1 MESCEDVARRFGK
14 TRGVLVLHLVLS
26 VFLALTFGRSASAAS
41 VTTWG
46 VAEKFRLPQP
56 TARAVDVGDISVV
69 LRADGTVVGSS
80 GVLRKMRNIVEV
92 SRGDNF
98 TAGLRADGSV
108 QVIADSPELKAALQL
123 PEETTGIVAISA
135 GPDYI
140 LALRKDGTPVVWG
153 RAEIVQALAVPEGL
167 GRVVAI
173 AAGEAHCLALCS
185 DGTVVAWGDNQWKQ
199 TDVPDLGPVTA
210 IAAGGFHSL
219 ALQADGSV
227 VAWGRNDVGQATVPV
242 WEGRALQIAAGR
254 FHSVAL
260 LENGSRV
267 MAWGAGSFGESS
279 VPADLKDVVAIAAG
293 NARTAVLRSAG
304 PLPSWLPTTINSA
317 ATGKP
322 YSASIQ
328 AKGRNVTYW
337 ALGLPRGLKLNR
349 KTGAITGTPKE
360 LGHFTVRV
368 RARNANGDVTRLIPI
383 FVSGTNPP
391 GMVRLTPAMVEEGRP
406 AGTLVGKLSAEDLD
420 PGEILRFEL
429 ITEGETPVP
438 FTVVNDEL
446 RTTAP
451 LDYETMPVCHL
462 RIRVTDSAGF
472 LAEENVVI
480 TVLNRLLDQDKD
492 GLSDDKEALIGTS
505 DLDADSDDDGANDFV
520 EVTAGTDPKDPS
532 KFSPLIV
539 TWGNGS
545 VGDPANIPAN
555 LNNVKQVLAQS
566 YFNAALRADGSVIL
580 WGTPKPPI
588 LVPDVTGL
596 IEIAG
601 NNSALIGLR
610 PDGTVVKVTTNAP
623 PLPSSLNDVVA
634 IAGGSSGFV
643 ALRANGQVVNWSGS
657 TQPVPAE
664 VNNVLAIASGHSR
677 RLALRADGS
686 VVSWTQSGLVA
697 VPDGVRSNVVA
708 IAAGEEHYLAL
719 KADGTPIIWGSSTS
733 QQLPISG
740 SPYVALAGGF
750 DTSAG
755 LRADGTVAVV
765 TGRNLT
771 GTPMPVGLKNVTQLS
786 AANTSFAAVVAGPLF
801 PRITRPASIAGKIGT
816 SLIFDPQITGTPVS
830 FSAMGL
836 PKGLSINS
844 QTGTI
849 RGIPTAAGA
858 FSARV
863 MATNVSGTGHQIL
876 HFHIIAG
883 DNAPTGIALDK
894 SEVVENQASGA
905 SVGKLSSS
913 DPDAGDVFSYELVS
927 GTGSDDN
934 GSFQLVGD
942 QVKTK
947 ASFDFEIKASYS
959 IRVRTTDSA
968 GLQFEQVLTIAILNS
983 TNEDTDKDG
992 LSEAKEAELGLND
1005 LDPDFDDDGVDDG
1018 TEFFAGDNPKDGAS
1032 FPPRVITWSP
1042 FVAGELTPPASLTS
1056 PVAIDAAASYS
1067 LALNYNGTVT
1077 AWGYPDFSQTTIRPG
1092 ITDIVQIAAGR
1103 TMSAAL
1109 RADGTVRILS
1119 GSTLGTSY
1127 QVLEGSQGVVAVSVG
1142 SAHVLVLKSDSTVA
1156 AFGQNDSGCCNVPPG
1171 LRDVV
1176 AIAASAFSSAALT
1189 RDGRIIT
1196 WGEPATVPAELQG
1209 RARTLRARP
1218 SYIMSVRD
1226 DGRVFAPGT
1235 TVPADLM
1242 DAVDVDGEFEGFVAL
1257 KADGTVADWHTMD
1270 RAAATPPSFAR
1281 NLVAIACG
1289 QEHRV
1294 GLRVAPATRLTSS
1307 RDAVGTLNQLFSFQ
1321 LTAENATSFAAVCLP
1336 AGLVLDPATGVIS
1349 GAPTQVGAFRTLVI
1363 ARNALKQ
1370 TMTTQMLCIRISA
1383 GANAPIGIRLE
1394 PGEILENQPV
1404 GSLAGTL
1411 STIDGDAGD
1420 MFQYELVSGDGA
1432 TDNDAFRVEENRLLS
1447 TRSFDA
1453 EAKST
1458 YSIRLRSTDVA
1469 GLSREQVFTVKIGN
1483 IADEDGDGLTEMQEA
1498 ALGTSDKDRDSDDDF
1513 ALDGDEVAAGTDPL
1527 NAASTSPAVVAWGNS
1542 QFGQLNVPAGL
1553 YDPVQVAAGIHHCL
1567 ALRKNGAVM
1576 AWGYNTRNQTNVPE
1590 GLENVVAVAAGGWHC
1605 LALRQD
1611 GTVVAW
1617 GNNEFGESTVPS
1629 NLTNVIAIAAGE
1641 DFSLALLGDGT
1652 VVSWG
1657 QQFSG
1662 PGNDPII
1669 ASLRDVVGISA
1680 GWHNPVALKAD
1691 GTIAVWGTNWFNMTT
1706 PPASAQNI
1714 VAAGAGEAHGV
1725 FLRAD
1730 GTATLWGGIAGG
1742 TYPIEGLPLTPTDLV
1757 DISAGARFTLGLRS
1771 NGTLVGWGDNY
1782 HGQLTFPAGLANV
1795 VAVAAGGY
1803 HALAITAQPAPPQFD
1818 IARSFTGTAGLVFSQ
1833 QLTAT
1838 GTTTGYTALSLPPGL
1853 AIDASTGVI
1862 SGTPTKAGT
1871 FYTRLIVRG
1880 NTGMDS
1886 LIVRFT
1892 IAPTP

>member
-26 VFLALTFGRSASAAS
+26 VCLALIFGRSASAAS

-80 GVLRKMRNIVEV
+80 GVLRKMRNVVEV
-92 SRGDNF
+92 SRGDDF
-98 TAGLRADGSV
+98 TVGLRADGTV
-108 QVIADSPELKAALQL
+108 QVVADSPELKAALQP
-123 PEETTGIVAISA
+123 PEGITGIVAISA
-135 GPDYI
+135 GPNYV

-153 RAEIVQALAVPEGL
+153 RAEIVQALAVPESL

-173 AAGEAHCLALCS
+173 AAGGAHCLALCS

-199 TDVPDLGPVTA
+199 TEVPDLGPVTA
-210 IAAGGFHSL
+210 IAAGEFHSL

-227 VAWGRNDVGQATVPV
+227 VAWGRNDVGQATVPD
-242 WEGRALQIAAGR
+242 WEGRVLQIAAGR

-260 LENGSRV
+260 LENDNRV
-267 MAWGAGSFGESS
+267 VAWGAGSFGESS

-317 ATGKP
+317 ATGER

-337 ALGLPRGLKLNR
+337 ALGLPRGLKLNS
-349 KTGAITGTPKE
+349 KTGAITGIPKE

-368 RARNANGDVTRLIPI
+368 RARNANGEVTRLIPI

-391 GMVRLTPAMVEEGRP
+391 DNIRLTPAVIEEGRP

-420 PGEILRFEL
+420 PREILRFEL
-429 ITEGETPVP
+429 ITEGEVPVP
-438 FTVVNDEL
+438 FAVVNDEL

-451 LDYETMPVCHL
+451 LDYETMPVCHVHV
-462 RIRVTDSAGF
+462 RVTDSSGF
-472 LAEENVVI
+472 SADEYLSI
-480 TVLNRLLDQDKD
+480 TIINRLLDQDKD
-492 GLSDDKEALIGTS
+492 GLSDDKEHVIGTS

-520 EVTAGTDPKDPS
+520 EVTAGTDPTDPTS
-532 KFSPLIV
+532 FSSRVV
-539 TWGNGS
+539 TWGSGS
-545 VGDPANIPAN
+545 AGSPANIPAN
-555 LNNVKQVLAQS
+555 LNNVRQVLAQS
-566 YFNAALRADGSVIL
+566 YFNAALRADGSVVL
-580 WGTPKPPI
+580 WGAPPPSNQAPVLPS

-596 IEIAG
+596 VEIAG

-610 PDGTVVKVTTNAP
+610 PDGAVVKVTTNAP
-623 PLPSSLNDVVA
+623 PIPSLNDVVA
-634 IAGGSSGFV
+634 IAGSSSGFV
-643 ALRANGQVVNWSGS
+643 ALRANGQVVNWLA
-657 TQPVPAE
+657 TPQPVPAE
-664 VNNVLAIASGHSR
+664 VNNVVSIASGHSG
-677 RLALRADGS
+677 RLALRADGT

-697 VPDGVRSNVVA
+697 VPAGVNNVVA
-708 IAAGEEHYLAL
+708 IAAGEYHYLAL
-719 KADGTPIIWGSSTS
+719 KADGTPIIWGASKGE
-733 QQLPISG
+733 LPVSG
-740 SPYVALAGGF
+740 SPYVALAGGY

-755 LRADGTVAVV
+755 LKADGTVVV
-765 TGRNLT
+765 TGRTLT
-771 GTPMPVGLKNVTQLS
+771 GTSMPAGLKNVTQLS
-786 AANTSFAAVVAGPLF
+786 AAYGSFAAVVAGPLF

-816 SLIFDPQITGTPVS
+816 SLEFEPQVTGTPVS
-830 FSAMGL
+830 FSTMGL

-844 QTGTI
+844 LTGKIT
-849 RGIPTAAGA
+849 GIPTAAGA

-863 MATNVSGTGHQIL
+863 MATNSRGTGHQIL
-876 HFHIIAG
+876 HLHIVAG
-883 DNAPTGIALDK
+883 DNAPTGIAPDK

-913 DPDAGDVFSYELVS
+913 DPDAGDVFSYELVA

-934 GSFQLVGD
+934 GSFQIVAD
-942 QVKTK
+942 QLKTK
-947 ASFDFEIKASYS
+947 ASFDFETKASYS

-968 GLQFEQVLTIAILNS
+968 GLQFEQVLAIAILNS
-983 TNEDTDKDG
+983 TNEDTDQDG
-992 LSEAKEAELGLND
+992 LSEAKEAELGLSD
-1005 LDPDFDDDGVDDG
+1005 SDPDFDDDGVDDG
-1018 TEFFAGDNPKDGAS
+1018 TEFFAGDNPKDGTS
-1032 FPPRVITWSP
+1032 FPPRVITWGP
-1042 FVAGELTPPASLTS
+1042 FVASGLTPPASLTS

-1077 AWGYPDFSQTTIRPG
+1077 AWGYPDFSQTTIRPA

-1109 RADGTVRILS
+1109 RVNGTVRILS

-1127 QVLEGSQGVVAVSVG
+1127 QALEELQGAVAVSVG

-1189 RDGRIIT
+1189 RDGRIVT

-1226 DGRVFAPGT
+1226 DGKVFAPGT
-1235 TVPADLM
+1235 PVPADLA
-1242 DAVDVDGEFEGFVAL
+1242 DAVDVDGESEGFIAL

-1336 AGLVLDPATGVIS
+1336 AGLMLDPATGVIS
-1349 GAPTQVGAFRTLVI
+1349 GTPTQVGTFRTLVI
-1363 ARNALKQ
+1363 ARNGQKQ
-1370 TMTTQMLCIRISA
+1370 TMTAQMLCIRIGA
-1383 GANAPIGIRLE
+1383 GANAPTEIRLE

-1404 GSLAGTL
+1404 GSLVSTL
-1411 STIDGDAGD
+1411 STVDADTGD

-1458 YSIRLRSTDVA
+1458 YSIRLCSTDVA
-1469 GLSREQVFTVKIGN
+1469 GLSREQVFSVKIGN
-1483 IADEDGDGLTEMQEA
+1483 IADEDGDGLTETQEA

-1527 NAASTSPAVVAWGNS
+1527 NPASTSPAVVAWGNS

-1590 GLENVVAVAAGGWHC
+1590 GLENVVAVAAGGWHS

-1629 NLTNVIAIAAGE
+1629 LLKDVIAIAAGE
-1641 DFSLALLGDGT
+1641 NFSLALRADGT
-1652 VVSWG
+1652 VMQWG
-1657 QQFSG
+1657 QNIGYPNALLQ
-1662 PGNDPII
+1662 
-1669 ASLRDVVGISA
+1669 DVVGISA

-1691 GTIAVWGTNWFNMTT
+1691 GTIAVWGTSWFNMTT
-1706 PPASAQNI
+1706 PPASAQDV
-1714 VAAGAGEAHGV
+1714 VAAGAGEIHGV
-1725 FLRAD
+1725 FLRAN
-1730 GTATLWGGIAGG
+1730 GTAVLWGANYTGT
-1742 TYPIEGLPLTPTDLV
+1742 TYPLEGLPLTPNDLV

-1771 NGTLVGWGDNY
+1771 NGTLVGWGYNS
-1782 HGQLTFPAGLANV
+1782 HGQLTIPAGLTNV

-1803 HALAITAQPAPPQFD
+1803 HALAIKAQPAPPQFD
-1818 IARSFTGTAGLVFSQ
+1818 TSRSFTATVGIAFSQ

-1838 GTTTGYTALSLPPGL
+1838 GTATGYTALSLPPGL
-1853 AIDASTGVI
+1853 TIDASTGVI

-1871 FYTRLIVRG
+1871 FYTRMIVRG

-1892 IAPTP
+1892 IASTP